1 MVRWPESANWI
12 ILVRLCWMEI
22 VDEDQVTLF
31 VYYHFVALIVQGHI
45 LVRLDHGAKENLGSV
60 HLLIKIVKLWVSEI
74 FIVHEIPLSSAVLI
88 TISVSFTREIDPLR
102 VSKLVAHEVEI
113 ALTAE
118 RLRNETDHFV
128 DGHSSGNLRRAL

>member
-1 MVRWPESANWI
+1 
-12 ILVRLCWMEI
+12 MEI
-22 VDEDQVTLF
+22 VDEDEVTLF

-88 TISVSFTREIDPLR
+88 TISVSFTR
-102 VSKLVAHEVEI
+102 KVEI

>member
-1 MVRWPESANWI
+1 
-12 ILVRLCWMEI
+12 MEI
-22 VDEDQVTLF
+22 VDEDEVTLF

-45 LVRLDHGAKENLGSV
+45 LVRIDHGAKENLCSV
-60 HLLIKIVKLWVSEI
+60 HLLIKIVKLWISEI

-88 TISVSFTREIDPLR
+88 TISVSFTREVDPFR